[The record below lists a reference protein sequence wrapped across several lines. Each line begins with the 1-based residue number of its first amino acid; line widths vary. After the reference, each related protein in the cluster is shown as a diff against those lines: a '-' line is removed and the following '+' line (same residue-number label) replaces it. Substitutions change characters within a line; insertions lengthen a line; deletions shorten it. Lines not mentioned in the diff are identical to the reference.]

1 MEFKIKKMTV
11 KDSREIKKRFEDC
24 IKLAEEKG
32 LQVGSVLN
40 MEMQDRLKE
49 INLKVK
55 KETAEQYR
63 KDGFSEEM
71 IAAFLGHRVTRSL
84 ENYGYARSGKGGP
97 KVAGVEHSNAIK
109 SNTRRYKSKTTPGGG
124 NPSPT
129 RKRALK

>member
-1 MEFKIKKMTV
+1 
-11 KDSREIKKRFEDC
+11 
-24 IKLAEEKG
+24 
-32 LQVGSVLN
+32 
-40 MEMQDRLKE
+40 
-49 INLKVK
+49 
-55 KETAEQYR
+55 
-63 KDGFSEEM
+63 M

-129 RKRALK
+129 RKRALKWVLEVCLGLGNGAGYSLLKKVGTGKN